1 MTKPPYLTKGDK
13 IAIVAPARS
22 ITFDEVLPS
31 IKLFQ
36 KWGLEVVL
44 GTYIFSNEYQ
54 FSGSDSQ
61 RTADLQQMLDDPSIS
76 AVICARGGYGT
87 VRIIDHLEF
96 TGFCRNPKW
105 IVGYSDITVL
115 HAHINN
121 NLRIETLHSVMPVNI
136 KETDFEN
143 DSIGSLKKAL
153 FGEKLFYTI
162 PITLPLKTGLREG
175 ILTGGNLSIIY
186 SLMGTESELDTGGK
200 ILFIEDVDEYLY
212 HIDRMMMTLKR
223 SGKLEKLNGLI
234 VGGMDRMKDNEIPFG
249 KTAREIISG
258 AVEEFD
264 YPVCFNFPAGHG
276 DVNLSLIL
284 GRRIRL
290 NVDKTIEVEFTN

>member
-1 MTKPPYLTKGDK
+1 MIRPPYLSKGDK

-22 ITFDEVLPS
+22 ITFEEVLPS

-44 GTYIFSNEYQ
+44 GTYIFSKENQ

-61 RTADLQQMLDDPSIS
+61 RRADLQQMLDDPSIR

-121 NLRIETLHSVMPVNI
+121 NLGIETLHSVMPVNI
-136 KETDFEN
+136 KETDFET
-143 DSIGSLKKAL
+143 DSVGTLKKAL
-153 FGEKLFYTI
+153 FGENLFYTT
-162 PITLPLKTGLREG
+162 PITFCLKTGLR
-175 ILTGGNLSIIY
+175 
-186 SLMGTESELDTGGK
+186 
-200 ILFIEDVDEYLY
+200 
-212 HIDRMMMTLKR
+212 
-223 SGKLEKLNGLI
+223 
-234 VGGMDRMKDNEIPFG
+234 
-249 KTAREIISG
+249 
-258 AVEEFD
+258 
-264 YPVCFNFPAGHG
+264 
-276 DVNLSLIL
+276 
-284 GRRIRL
+284 
-290 NVDKTIEVEFTN
+290 

>member
-1 MTKPPYLTKGDK
+1 MIRPPYLTKGDK
-13 IAIVAPARS
+13 IAIVAPARR

-36 KWGLEVVL
+36 KWDLEVVL
-44 GTYIFSNEYQ
+44 GTYIFSKENQ

-61 RTADLQQMLDDPSIS
+61 RLADLQQMLDDPSIR

-121 NLRIETLHSVMPVNI
+121 KLGIETLHSVMPVNI
-136 KETDFEN
+136 KETDFET
-143 DSIGSLKKAL
+143 DSVGTLKKAL

-162 PITLPLKTGLREG
+162 PITFRPKTGLREG

-186 SLMGTESELDTGGK
+186 SLMGTESELDTDGK

-223 SGKLEKLNGLI
+223 SGKLDKLNGLI

-258 AVEEFD
+258 AVEEFG
-264 YPVCFNFPAGHG
+264 YPVCFDFPAGHG
-276 DVNLSLIL
+276 DINLAMIL
-284 GRRIRL
+284 GRMVRFR
-290 NVDKTIEVEFTN
+290 VDEQIEVGF

>member
-1 MTKPPYLTKGDK
+1 LTKGDK

-44 GTYIFSNEYQ
+44 GTYIFSKENQ

-61 RTADLQQMLDDPSIS
+61 RKADLQQMLDDPSIR
-76 AVICARGGYGT
+76 AVMCARGGYGT

-96 TGFCRNPKW
+96 AGFCRNPKW

-143 DSIGSLKKAL
+143 DSIGTLKKAL

-162 PITLPLKTGLREG
+162 PITLHLKTGLREG

-264 YPVCFNFPAGHG
+264 YPVCFDFPAGHG

-284 GRRIRL
+284 GRMIRL
-290 NVDKTIEVEFTN
+290 NVDKNIEVEFTN